1 MNPEQLKIYKRD
13 KSRQFNA
20 NLKALRLEKKHSSPG
35 TASPAKPAEPAAKPP
50 ADRAEPPAD
59 RAESGLMLEDIFFKL
74 EELESK
80 LTDLLDVKFDELESK
95 LTDLLE
101 VKFAELLEELEEL
114 DTEELETKPRPP
126 FQLQQNAFA

>member
-20 NLKALRLEKKHSSPG
+20 NLKALRLEKKYSNPG
-35 TASPAKPAEPAAKPP
+35 TASPAKPAEPT
-50 ADRAEPPAD
+50 
-59 RAESGLMLEDIFFKL
+59 ESGLMLEDIFFKL

-95 LTDLLE
+95 LTDLLD
-101 VKFAELLEELEEL
+101 VKLDELESKLTDLLE
-114 DTEELETKPRPP
+114 DTDEDTFDQLETKPRPP

>member
-20 NLKALRLEKKHSSPG
+20 NLKALRLEKKRSNPG
-35 TASPAKPAEPAAKPP
+35 TASPDPAKPPAEPA
-50 ADRAEPPAD
+50 AEPPAD
-59 RAESGLMLEDIFFKL
+59 RAETGLMLEDIFFKL

-101 VKFAELLEELEEL
+101 DTDE

>member
-35 TASPAKPAEPAAKPP
+35 TASPAEPPAKPP
-50 ADRAEPPAD
+50 ADRAEP
-59 RAESGLMLEDIFFKL
+59 GLMLEDIFFKL

-101 VKFAELLEELEEL
+101 DSEEL
-114 DTEELETKPRPP
+114 DTFDRLETRPP

>member
-1 MNPEQLKIYKRD
+1 MNADQLKIYKRD

-20 NLKALRLEKKHSSPG
+20 NLKALRLEKKRSNE
-35 TASPAKPAEPAAKPP
+35 PAEPPAKPP
-50 ADRAEPPAD
+50 ADRAKPPA
-59 RAESGLMLEDIFFKL
+59 EPTEPGLMLEDIFFKL

-80 LTDLLDVKFDELESK
+80 LTDRLDVKFDELESK

-114 DTEELETKPRPP
+114 DTEELEELETKPRPP

>member
-35 TASPAKPAEPAAKPP
+35 TASPAEPPAKPP
-50 ADRAEPPAD
+50 ADRAEP
-59 RAESGLMLEDIFFKL
+59 GLMLEDIFFKL

-95 LTDLLE
+95 LTDLLD
-101 VKFAELLEELEEL
+101 VKFDELESKLTDLLEDSEEL
-114 DTEELETKPRPP
+114 DTFNRLETRPP